1 MSGQIEDAERSERI
15 YAGWWVLAATFVCAM
30 LVIGSTNYAFQLFV
44 VPVEQAF
51 GLSRAAVNQGMSL
64 FLVGGAFWAPI
75 AGRVLDRFPAP
86 AVMATGGLLIA
97 FGMTAIAAT
106 SSLALMAAA
115 IAGPMALGAMFAGG
129 LANTTVVSRWFRR
142 RRGRA
147 LGIATVSSGAGGFV
161 MVQVIAALIARF
173 GWRGALVW
181 TGGLIATTI
190 GLLALFLIR
199 SRPDEASLTRA
210 GENDVDDPGSG
221 LDARDGLEGG
231 FDASAR
237 EGPTAAPE
245 RTWSLFETLGERN
258 FWCIALGTGLLM
270 ASDGAVRGSKFP
282 YLLELGIEAQA
293 ASFLSGCMTASSVA
307 GKIGIGLAADRV
319 DLRRLFAL
327 VAVCHVLLLGIL
339 IAKPGYGVL
348 LVSLSLFGVGVGGVY
363 PLLATL
369 TAAAFGSASFG
380 AVAGT
385 MQLVLLPISIGLV
398 TFIGASHDRTGDY
411 TLAFQVF
418 LALVLVASALIA
430 LVRLPQRSA
439 AGPGGR
445 LMLPLQPEV
454 PDDDAR
460 CPRPCPDPAPFPDDP
475 YPLFAEAPR
484 AGPDLPIRRRL
495 LVCDVV
501 SRH

>member
-1 MSGQIEDAERSERI
+1 MLGPRAEGCLSGSIGDAERSEGI

-44 VPVEQAF
+44 VPVEEAF

-97 FGMTAIAAT
+97 GGMAAIAAT
-106 SSLALMAAA
+106 SSLVMMAAA
-115 IAGPMALGAMFAGG
+115 IAGPMALGAMLAGG

-181 TGGLIATTI
+181 TGGLIAATI

-199 SRPDEASLTRA
+199 SRPDEASLERA
-210 GENDVDDPGSG
+210 GENDVDGSRSG
-221 LDARDGLEGG
+221 TDARAGLARGS
-231 FDASAR
+231 DANAH
-237 EGPTAAPE
+237 EGPGPSASAAPE
-245 RTWSLFETLGERN
+245 RTWSLIETLGERN

-270 ASDGAVRGSKFP
+270 ASDGAVLVSKFP

-293 ASFLSGCMTASSVA
+293 ASFLIGCMTASSVA

-319 DLRRLFAL
+319 DLRRLFAI

-430 LVRLPQRSA
+430 LVRLPQRPA
-439 AGPGGR
+439 AGPPR
-445 LMLPLQPEV
+445 HPLLPLQPEV
-454 PDDDAR
+454 PR
-460 CPRPCPDPAPFPDDP
+460 
-475 YPLFAEAPR
+475 
-484 AGPDLPIRRRL
+484 
-495 LVCDVV
+495 
-501 SRH
+501 

>member
-1 MSGQIEDAERSERI
+1 MLGRRAEGCLSSTTGNAEQTRDGI
-15 YAGWWVLAATFVCAM
+15 YGGWSVLAATFTCAM

-44 VPVEQAF
+44 VPVEQEF
-51 GLSRAAVNQGMSL
+51 GLPRAVVNQGMSL
-64 FLVGGAFWAPI
+64 FLVGGAFWGPI
-75 AGRVLDRFPAP
+75 AGRLLDRFPAP
-86 AVMATGGLLIA
+86 VVMATGGGLMALGMAAIASTASLRLIA
-97 FGMTAIAAT
+97 V
-106 SSLALMAAA
+106 A
-115 IAGPMALGAMFAGG
+115 IAGPMALGAMLAGG

-161 MVQVIAALIARF
+161 MVQVITALITRF

-181 TGGLIATTI
+181 TGVLIAVSI

-199 SRPDEASLTRA
+199 SRPDDGTLARA
-210 GENDVDDPGSG
+210 GENESAGAG
-221 LDARDGLEGG
+221 
-231 FDASAR
+231 AS
-237 EGPTAAPE
+237 PE
-245 RTWSLFETLGERN
+245 RIWSLRETLGERN

-270 ASDGAVRGSKFP
+270 ASDGAVLASKFP

-293 ASFLSGCMTASSVA
+293 ASFLIACMTASSVA

-319 DLRRLFAL
+319 DLRRLFAV
-327 VAVCHVLLLGIL
+327 VAVCHVLLLVVL

-348 LVSLSLFGVGVGGVY
+348 LVSMALFGVGVGGVY

-369 TAAAFGSASFG
+369 TASTFGSGSFG

-418 LALVLVASALIA
+418 LALILLASVFIA
-430 LVRLPQRSA
+430 FVKVPPA
-439 AGPGGR
+439 ARGSN
-445 LMLPLQPEV
+445 L
-454 PDDDAR
+454 
-460 CPRPCPDPAPFPDDP
+460 
-475 YPLFAEAPR
+475 
-484 AGPDLPIRRRL
+484 RR
-495 LVCDVV
+495 VT
-501 SRH
+501 

>member
-1 MSGQIEDAERSERI
+1 MSGQSEDAERSKGI
-15 YAGWWVLAATFVCAM
+15 YAGWGVLAATFVCAM

-106 SSLALMAAA
+106 SSLVLIAAA

-161 MVQVIAALIARF
+161 MVQVIAALIERF

-181 TGGLIATTI
+181 TGGLIAATI

-199 SRPDEASLTRA
+199 SRPDEASLARA
-210 GENDVDDPGSG
+210 GENEVDRPESG
-221 LDARDGLEGG
+221 LDARAGLAGG
-231 FDASAR
+231 SDASAR
-237 EGPTAAPE
+237 EGASPSAAPE
-245 RTWSLFETLGERN
+245 RSWSLLETLGERN

-270 ASDGAVRGSKFP
+270 ASDGAVLVSKFP

-293 ASFLSGCMTASSVA
+293 ASFLIGCMTASSVA
-307 GKIGIGLAADRV
+307 GKLGIGLAADRV

-418 LALVLVASALIA
+418 LALVLVASGFIA
-430 LVRLPQRSA
+430 LVRLPQRPA
-439 AGPGGR
+439 AGPGR
-445 LMLPLQPEV
+445 RPLLPPQPEV
-454 PDDDAR
+454 
-460 CPRPCPDPAPFPDDP
+460 RP
-475 YPLFAEAPR
+475 
-484 AGPDLPIRRRL
+484 
-495 LVCDVV
+495 
-501 SRH
+501 